1 MFTRVMDCRTEI
13 LSTGRWFNTLASA
26 FVIVFL
32 SVSSFGQ
39 NQNPDPA
46 ARPDRGTRPVGSYSI
61 SDIENISLQN
71 GNVDISIPLASLPPI
86 AGGKLAFTVTAHHNS
101 KNWDMVSY
109 ENEADLNHNNNFWTA
124 QQIDSSLMGGW
135 SVGRKYSMFL
145 HLAEWDFVP
154 VEPGCTG
161 GLACQ
166 EHSYNYKM
174 LLVTPDGSQHELR
187 PRDYLPGAS
196 QNFRIGFYKDT
207 PKIIADHMRYYSFDG

>member
-86 AGGKLAFTVTAHHNS
+86 AGGKLSFTVTAHHNS
-101 KNWDMVSY
+101 KNWDMSSY
-109 ENEADLNHNNNFWTA
+109 ENESDLYHNNFWTA
-124 QQIDSSLMGGW
+124 QQIDQSLTGGW
-135 SVGRKYSMFL
+135 RIGGGYGIHLHFAESDFL
-145 HLAEWDFVP
+145 P
-154 VEPGCTG
+154 VDPGCTG
-161 GLACQ
+161 GLAC
-166 EHSYNYKM
+166 
-174 LLVTPDGSQHELR
+174 
-187 PRDYLPGAS
+187 
-196 QNFRIGFYKDT
+196 
-207 PKIIADHMRYYSFDG
+207 